1 MEDKT
6 AIKRVDRPDHPN
18 RCQHV
23 SDKGQCNNVAVEIR
37 KSDGDNGESGTIIHG
52 QFCLVHGGNKAV
64 ENYDKQNLKNYRIT
78 KYRVRLAEMRSS
90 EYIKDLRDEVAI
102 LRMILEEKM
111 NGITSNTDLILQSGS
126 ISEMVIKIER
136 LVLSCQ
142 KLEDKLGV
150 TMDKAKVI
158 LIAEQMIGII
168 SKHEKDAN
176 VVENIANDI
185 SKLLGENIG

>member
-18 RCQHV
+18 RCQHINNN
-23 SDKGQCNNVAVEIR
+23 GQCNNMAVEIR
-37 KSDGDNGESGTIIHG
+37 KDDSGTIIHG

-168 SKHEKDAN
+168 SKHEKDAA